1 MDSLDIY
8 YGDTLVGVFGLTQ
21 QADYYVEYAESWRQD
36 GFPISSLLPLEQR
49 RHEGRLVEYFI
60 ENLLPEAELR
70 QAIARRH
77 GVSENNYFSLMQF
90 IGRDCAGAFTLGGPQ
105 SQGTYES
112 LSTAQLRELLKN
124 LPKYPLAMNRRGA
137 SFSLAGA
144 QNKIPLYLNKGVYSL
159 PLYGAASNS
168 IIKTP
173 MQHAGN
179 SVPNELFCMR
189 LAAKV
194 LSGVAGTDYLQLESE
209 SSLVVHRYDR
219 SLRHG
224 KLIRLP
230 QEDFC
235 QLSGIPSRMKYESEG
250 GPGFSEC
257 ALLLRKHCSVPAPH
271 LLRMLEWAVF
281 NLCIGNMDAHAKNLS
296 ILMVNSKKVLAP
308 FYDLICTLYYD
319 GFSTELAMSIG
330 GRYNPDKI
338 RAAQWKKFALDS
350 GLPEKVVM
358 QAVPKIARRIIDALP
373 ATEDEVAGIV
383 PQKAFIHDL
392 RMFILNRC
400 MHLLRNLN

>member
-1 MDSLDIY
+1 MKINSLK
-8 YGDTLVGVFGLTQ
+8 
-21 QADYYVEYAESWRQD
+21 
-36 GFPISSLLPLEQR
+36 
-49 RHEGRLVEYFI
+49 
-60 ENLLPEAELR
+60 EL
-70 QAIARRH
+70 
-77 GVSENNYFSLMQF
+77 
-90 IGRDCAGAFTLGGPQ
+90 
-105 SQGTYES
+105 GT
-112 LSTAQLRELLKN
+112 
-124 LPKYPLAMNRRGA
+124 
-137 SFSLAGA
+137 
-144 QNKIPLYLNKGVYSL
+144 
-159 PLYGAASNS
+159 
-168 IIKTP
+168 
-173 MQHAGN
+173 
-179 SVPNELFCMR
+179 
-189 LAAKV
+189 
-194 LSGVAGTDYLQLESE
+194 
-209 SSLVVHRYDR
+209 
-219 SLRHG
+219 
-224 KLIRLP
+224 LIRLRRKS
-230 QEDFC
+230 EHLTIET
-235 QLSGIPSRMKYESEG
+235 LSALVPCSSRF

-271 LLRMLEWAVF
+271 LLRMLDWAVF

-338 RAAQWKKFALDS
+338 RAAQWKKFALDT

>member
-1 MDSLDIY
+1 MEPLDIY
-8 YGDTLVGVFGLTQ
+8 YGDTLVGAFGLTP
-21 QADYYVEYAESWRQD
+21 QADYYIEYADSWMQA
-36 GFPISSLLPLEQR
+36 GFPISAHLPLGQK
-49 RHEGRLVEYFI
+49 RHNGKLVEYFV

-90 IGRDCAGAFTLGGPQ
+90 IGRDCAGAFSLGGPQ
-105 SQGTYES
+105 SHGRYEP
-112 LSTAQLRELLKN
+112 LPTGHLRELLRN
-124 LPKYPLAMNRRGA
+124 LPQYPLAMNRKGA

-144 QNKIPLYLNKGVYSL
+144 QNKIPLHLSEAGYSL
-159 PLYGAASNS
+159 PLHGAASNC

-173 MQHAGN
+173 MLHAEY

-189 LAAKV
+189 LASKV
-194 LSGVAGTDYLQLESE
+194 LAGVSDTDYLPLEAE

-219 SLRHG
+219 LSRDNL
-224 KLIRLP
+224 LIRLP

-257 ALLLRKHCSVPAPH
+257 AQLIRTYCSVPAPH
-271 LLRMLEWAVF
+271 LIRMLYWAVF

-296 ILMVNSKKVLAP
+296 ILMTDSRKALAP

-330 GRYNPDKI
+330 GRRNPNKI
-338 RAAQWKKFALDS
+338 GASQWRKFAQDTA
-350 GLPEKVVM
+350 LPEKVVM
-358 QAVPKIARRIIDALP
+358 SEVPKLVRRIIDALP
-373 ATEDEVAGIV
+373 ATAEEVSRMV
-383 PQKAFIHDL
+383 PQQAFIIEL

-400 MHLLRNLN
+400 MQLLRNLK

>member
-1 MDSLDIY
+1 MKINSLKEL
-8 YGDTLVGVFGLTQ
+8 GTLI
-21 QADYYVEYAESWRQD
+21 R
-36 GFPISSLLPLEQR
+36 QR
-49 RHEGRLVEYFI
+49 RKSEHLTIETLSALV
-60 ENLLPEAELR
+60 P
-70 QAIARRH
+70 
-77 GVSENNYFSLMQF
+77 
-90 IGRDCAGAFTLGGPQ
+90 C
-105 SQGTYES
+105 
-112 LSTAQLRELLKN
+112 
-124 LPKYPLAMNRRGA
+124 
-137 SFSLAGA
+137 
-144 QNKIPLYLNKGVYSL
+144 
-159 PLYGAASNS
+159 
-168 IIKTP
+168 
-173 MQHAGN
+173 
-179 SVPNELFCMR
+179 
-189 LAAKV
+189 
-194 LSGVAGTDYLQLESE
+194 
-209 SSLVVHRYDR
+209 SSR
-219 SLRHG
+219 
-224 KLIRLP
+224 
-230 QEDFC
+230 F
-235 QLSGIPSRMKYESEG
+235 

-338 RAAQWKKFALDS
+338 RAGQWKKFALDT